1 MDEQTYN
8 LIQQAIP
15 YAAGAIAF
23 VGGLAS
29 LCKWRAKVRIAEI
42 EENNYAARA
51 KSDLE
56 SETAEA
62 EQDLKLETMKA
73 EQELRL
79 ETMKAE
85 NAPKRLAALQELV
98 NSQGYLGVVRMRVEA
113 AGKLL
118 DENTYENDSDT
129 LKSDIDAIVGE
140 LPTLDE

>member
-51 KSDLE
+51 KSD
-56 SETAEA
+56 
-62 EQDLKLETMKA
+62 
-73 EQELRL
+73 
-79 ETMKAE
+79 
-85 NAPKRLAALQELV
+85 
-98 NSQGYLGVVRMRVEA
+98 SQGYLGVVRMRVEA

>member
-1 MDEQTYN
+1 MDEQTYS

-15 YAAGAIAF
+15 YAAGALAF
-23 VGGLAS
+23 IGGLAS

-51 KSDLE
+51 KADLE
-56 SETAEA
+56 TQAAEA
-62 EQDLKLETMKA
+62 EQ
-73 EQELRL
+73 EL
-79 ETMKAE
+79 
-85 NAPKRLAALQELV
+85 KRLPLLQQLI
-98 NSQGYLGVVRMRVEA
+98 NSPGYLGVVRMRVEA

-140 LPTLDE
+140 LPSLDE